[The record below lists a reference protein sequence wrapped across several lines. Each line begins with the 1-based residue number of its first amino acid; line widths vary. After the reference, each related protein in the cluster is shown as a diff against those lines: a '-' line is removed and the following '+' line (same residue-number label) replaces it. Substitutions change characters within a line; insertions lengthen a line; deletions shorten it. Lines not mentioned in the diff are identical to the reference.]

1 MTRACISAGVVQVVI
16 WFPPGVTLWK
26 CGSLDQ
32 SFSQFESPFGAFL
45 QIPSGL
51 SCVFTSVWSLCH
63 KAQAGGVM
71 QGWLSFCKFPP
82 EWQATS
88 TWVLGHREAMQLLE
102 DLLVVPNLMHLK
114 DMKASL
120 LLKNFN
126 AVGCC
131 ALPQICASVSE
142 LCRAAP

>member
-1 MTRACISAGVVQVVI
+1 MAFHVS
-16 WFPPGVTLWK
+16 
-26 CGSLDQ
+26 SL
-32 SFSQFESPFGAFL
+32 
-45 QIPSGL
+45 PSGR
-51 SCVFTSVWSLCH
+51 SVIKPRL
-63 KAQAGGVM
+63 VELM

-126 AVGCC
+126 AVGFC